1 MTRTQYTEHA
11 EFETTRRL
19 LACLINEGLVDLALQ
34 RVESSKQRT
43 LCLRSLANDGK
54 SSSIS
59 ELLVGVSSDT
69 LVDEAGRICCP
80 IAPEQLELP
89 VKLESNKGNTLLEA
103 NPSNILQAIH
113 EWIPESIPN
122 IPLLESTKQM
132 LQNSAENQEK
142 WLQFHHQQIPCDLN
156 SAAIEWERTVIFGH
170 PEHPLHRCLYPESSL
185 LAASAGDLITPDISF
200 ISVPDAQ
207 LETTG
212 PFTPTLQPLL
222 EKLGLPPPIEGET
235 IIPCFT
241 ANLPLVL
248 SRLPEA
254 TLIQSF
260 QGIADGQASARS
272 VSIKPHFGSD
282 HHLKMSLP
290 FQITGAIRNVK
301 PWQAYQATYMTELI
315 ERLAHPN
322 LWVNRETATITGV
335 NMDVQA
341 ARTVCCI
348 LREDLEPRALKEG
361 QSLII
366 AAALYHRPA
375 GETRTYAER
384 LFDLDGLE
392 DKCSWL
398 RRYIGLLFQ
407 LVIPLLGRGVVLET
421 HSQNVL
427 VRVDKRANSVVGFAI
442 RDMNGVKIHVQTLQD
457 QGIAVDKRLAQ
468 ISETRA
474 ASLEALW
481 KRAHRTLIQN
491 HAGFLMR
498 SLGLDNSQG
507 WSVVRD
513 ELEKVLFSPEC
524 PMGQELHRFFWA
536 ESMGYPCFLG
546 AILRGKPLEL
556 EIKQHPN
563 ILLR

>member
-1 MTRTQYTEHA
+1 MTRTEYAEHA

-19 LACLINEGLVDLALQ
+19 LACLINEGLVEFVLQ
-34 RVESSKQRT
+34 RLDSSKQRV
-43 LCLRSLANDGK
+43 LCLRALSHNSDLST
-54 SSSIS
+54 SSQ
-59 ELLVGVSSDT
+59 LVVGLNSNS
-69 LVDEAGRICCP
+69 LVDENGKVCCP

-89 VKLESNKGNTLLEA
+89 VKLENRKGDTVYET
-103 NPSNILQAIH
+103 NPSKILEKIH

-122 IPLLESTKQM
+122 IPLLETTKQM

-142 WLQFHHQQIPCDLN
+142 WLQFHHQQKPCDLN
-156 SAAIEWERTVIFGH
+156 SSAIEWERTIIFGH
-170 PEHPLHRCLYPESSL
+170 PEHPLHRCLYPESPSL
-185 LAASAGDLITPDISF
+185 TGAGNLITPELSF
-200 ISVPDAQ
+200 ISIPDEQ

-212 PFTPTLQPLL
+212 PFTPRLQPLL
-222 EKLGLPPPIEGET
+222 EKLGLSQSLPGQT

-241 ANLPLVL
+241 SNLPLVL
-248 SRLPEA
+248 SRLPRA
-254 TLIQSF
+254 TLVQSF

-272 VSIKPHFGSD
+272 VSIKPQFD
-282 HHLKMSLP
+282 YNHHLKMSLP

-301 PWQAYQATYMTELI
+301 PWQAYQATYMTELV
-315 ERLAHPN
+315 ERLAHPD

-348 LREDLEPRALKEG
+348 LREDLEPRALAED

-375 GETRTYAER
+375 GGAKTYAET
-384 LFDLDGLE
+384 LFGLESQE

-398 RRYIGLLFQ
+398 QKYMGLLFQ
-407 LVIPLLGRGVVLET
+407 LVIPLLGRGIVLET

-427 VRVDKRANSVVGFAI
+427 VRVDRRSKSLAGFAI
-442 RDMNGVKIHVQTLQD
+442 RDMNGVKIHVPTLQE
-457 QGIAVDKRLAQ
+457 QGITVDERLAQ

-491 HAGFLMR
+491 HAGFLLR

-507 WSVVRD
+507 WSILRG
-513 ELEKVLFSPEC
+513 ELEKVLFSDAC
-524 PMGQELHRFFWA
+524 PMGSELRQFFWGRN
-536 ESMGYPCFLG
+536 MGYPCFLG

-556 EIKQHPN
+556 EIMQYPN
-563 ILLR
+563 ILMR